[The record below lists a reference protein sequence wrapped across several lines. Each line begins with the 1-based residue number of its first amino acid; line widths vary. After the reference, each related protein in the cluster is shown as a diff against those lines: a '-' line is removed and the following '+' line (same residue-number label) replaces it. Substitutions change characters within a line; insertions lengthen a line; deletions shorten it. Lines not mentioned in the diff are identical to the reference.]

1 MKSHHE
7 TRTLTAA
14 VLGLGRIGSA
24 FDHAEEPGIR
34 PRTHLGAMIATE
46 AFGTVFAIDPDATR
60 RETAGR
66 RWNADAITF
75 LADLHGLARIDVAA
89 LCTPSQ
95 VRLESLAGL
104 MNSGTRVVV
113 IEKPLAL
120 SLDEGERIVRIARD
134 AGVEVRVNFHRRFD
148 PGIRAA
154 RAALGDGL
162 PRMVVMRYGKGLYN
176 YASHHVDLLLDWFG
190 GIESVQ
196 AIGSEIG
203 DGDDPTL
210 SFRCRMASGFDAV
223 VLGMS
228 GLDYDQFEIDVFS
241 ADRRLELVSGGVE
254 KRLYRPVADRYY
266 AGYSHLGEPLAAVPA
281 GQVSGFGELYSA
293 IVAHL
298 RDGKP
303 LPGCTGAEALAGL
316 RVLDAA
322 RRSAAL
328 GGVTIPLEHNECRE

>member
-1 MKSHHE
+1 MYNVAVVGLGAVGSGANASGAFDS
-7 TRTLTAA
+7 RTHVGAVLATCGMNLTAVVELDSARRSESNAKWGFDQA
-14 VLGLGRIGSA
+14 VSVLSDCDQLYR
-24 FDHAEEPGIR
+24 
-34 PRTHLGAMIATE
+34 
-46 AFGTVFAIDPDATR
+46 V
-60 RETAGR
+60 
-66 RWNADAITF
+66 
-75 LADLHGLARIDVAA
+75 DVAA
-89 LCTPSQ
+89 ICTNST
-95 VRLESLAGL
+95 VRESVVTSLLAKL
-104 MNSGTRVVV
+104 VRVLV

-120 SLDEGERIVRIARD
+120 SIDEGERIVGMARD

-154 RAALGDGL
+154 RAALGEGL

-196 AIGSEIG
+196 AIGSEIA
-203 DGDDPTL
+203 GDDDPIL

-223 VLGMS
+223 VLGLC

-254 KRLYRPVADRYY
+254 KRLYQPVANRYY
-266 AGYSHLGEPLAAVPA
+266 AGYSHLGEALAAAPA

-328 GGVTIPLEHNECRE
+328 GGVAIQLEHNECHG